1 MTTTDPLRIGALGAA
16 RISDVA
22 IVKPAHEIG
31 ARLVSVAA
39 RDHSRAKAFA
49 ELHGFERC
57 ADDYQAVIDDD
68 DVEVVYNPLAN
79 ALHGPW
85 NIKAI
90 EAGKHVLT
98 EKPFASNAKEARRV
112 NDAAKASDVRVIE
125 AFHHIYHPMTDRMLE
140 LAYSG
145 EIGELRHVEV
155 HMLMPPPGGEDPR
168 WKAEMAGGSLMD
180 LGCYAVQAF
189 RDLAALS
196 PDGKLQV
203 VSARGGEFPQFPGVD
218 AWMSADLLL
227 PDGVTARFESSMAHA
242 VVDSSWRL
250 IGSKG
255 EAFAPSFN
263 KAQLDDRIIVTA
275 GTEQHVESLGTR
287 PTYSYMLEAFTR
299 LVRHGDPMRTDSQ
312 HAVETMNIIDDIY
325 RHADM
330 TPRIE
335 WDSPG

>member
-1 MTTTDPLRIGALGAA
+1 VTTTDPLRIGVLGAA

-22 IVKPAHEIG
+22 VVKPAHEIG

-39 RDHSRAKAFA
+39 RDHSRAQAFA
-49 ELHGFERC
+49 ERYGFERC
-57 ADDYQAVIDDD
+57 ADNYQDVIDDQ
-68 DVEVVYNPLAN
+68 DVEIIYNPLAN
-79 ALHGPW
+79 ALHAPW

-98 EKPFASNAKEARRV
+98 EKPFASNATEARRV
-112 NDAAKASDVRVIE
+112 SDAAKASDVCVIE
-125 AFHHIYHPMTDRMLE
+125 AFHHVYHPLTDRMLE

-155 HMLMPPPGGEDPR
+155 HMLMPPPEGEDPR

-180 LGCYAVQAF
+180 LGCYAVQAV

-196 PDGKLQV
+196 VDGEIQV
-203 VSARGGEFPQFPGVD
+203 ISARGGEFSRFPGVD
-218 AWMSADLLL
+218 AWMSADMLL
-227 PDGVTARFESSMAHA
+227 PGGVTAHFESSMAHA

-250 IGSKG
+250 LGSEG

-263 KAQLDDRIIVTA
+263 KAQLDDRIIVTV
-275 GTEQHVESLGTR
+275 GTEQRVEHLGTT

-312 HAVETMNIIDDIY
+312 HAVETMSIIDDIY
-325 RHADM
+325 RKADM
-330 TPRIE
+330 APRVE
-335 WDSPG
+335 WDSPS